1 MVMRQMRCPGCGEET
16 FDDELVMGKC
26 PLCGTRI
33 KDNREAASG
42 GSPDADSFITCIPDY
57 DELPFDMDPSMVDRM
72 YDFFGDI
79 FGDVE
84 RMLLI
89 SCIAYDISQ
98 NTGLELKQARKVAR
112 DVVDQ
117 DQAEFECEVRPEW
130 YDEFKL
136 KKCAK
141 CNRYHLKV
149 GKKMLKGWIK
159 DDDAD
164 YDIVYVCRHCS

>member
-1 MVMRQMRCPGCGEET
+1 MRQMRCPGCGEEV
-16 FDDELVMGKC
+16 FDDELIMGKC
-26 PLCGTRI
+26 PLCGTKI
-33 KDNREAASG
+33 KEPREVASG
-42 GSPDADSFITCIPDY
+42 GSPDADSFITCVPDY
-57 DELPFDMDPSMVDRM
+57 DDMPFDMDQSIMDRM

-79 FGDVE
+79 FSDVE

-117 DQAEFECEVRPEW
+117 EQAEFEFEVKPEW
-130 YDEFKL
+130 YDEFKI

-141 CNRYHLKV
+141 CNRYHLMV
-149 GKKMLKGWIK
+149 GKKILKGWIK
-159 DDDAD
+159 EDDAD
-164 YDIVYVCRHCS
+164 YDIVFICRRCM

>member
-1 MVMRQMRCPGCGEET
+1 MRCPGCKEET
-16 FDDELVMGKC
+16 FEDELVMGKC
-26 PLCGTRI
+26 PLCGI
-33 KDNREAASG
+33 KIKEPKDVTTG
-42 GSPDADSFITCIPDY
+42 GSPDADSFITCVPDY
-57 DELPFDMDPSMVDRM
+57 DEMPFDMDSASMVDRM
-72 YDFFGDI
+72 YDFFGDV
-79 FGDVE
+79 FSDVE

-117 DQAEFECEVRPEW
+117 DQAEFEFNVKPEW
-130 YDEFKL
+130 YEEFKI

-141 CNRYHLKV
+141 CNHYHLKV
-149 GKKMLKGWIK
+149 GKKVIKGWIK

-164 YDIVYVCRHCS
+164 YDIVYVCRRCM